1 MSRLGGVHM
10 VPSGR
15 EVDALIAVASNL
27 TLLRLTDA
35 QVNRWHSFQ
44 QRLLAWNGS
53 MQALDEIIEGPYE

>member
-1 MSRLGGVHM
+1 M

-44 QRLLAWNGS
+44 QRLLAWTGS
-53 MQALDEIIEGPYE
+53 RQALDEIIEGPYE